1 MKSAV
6 SFLKFFTWLVVLA
19 FLVVSK
25 KGVSQNNTTS
35 KNLDTIPFIRYGQV
49 STKFSKPT
57 EELKKGQIISN
68 ILKIINHADIPLNFS
83 VDAIFPGGWK
93 RIGSKNKIHIAKPKD
108 TVFVPIIILP
118 TKLINGNT
126 EIIVNTFIID
136 EDGQQIGNNF
146 FTLTTTKKVAWSID
160 IKNNTNFY
168 FKNDENTKDFN
179 FLINNNGNYNQDIF
193 VSYTI
198 PRKDLILTD
207 TLLKPLIEPNKTFTL
222 LPGEQKEIKHK
233 IIAKSINER
242 NENRISINN
251 YLPLTNTQ
259 RIARTLIVN
268 TSEPKIRK
276 TDLQRKTKINFIKLP
291 NEIEANSFGYPNL
304 PLIVDLTAQ
313 NILDNRSFLSL
324 NLQGFKQLNPEASL
338 VYFTQLNYS
347 NSFFTNNVFKN
358 APWYVGYFDDKKSIE
373 IGQVN
378 GDLIGASSSGKGIKL
393 GYQFNEKHSA
403 GGFYVN
409 SNGFFSS
416 ENSIISYGGWYK
428 FKYNESIRLRA
439 SAGRSSNNFTERV
452 NNSIILQP
460 SVNFLNSHS
469 ISFISGFNNLQFKV
483 NDISQSTNG
492 YLIGTN
498 YSSIAFKK
506 KLRSNINVRY
516 NDKYF
521 SNGSSERIN
530 ISQRFNYQLSKDWI
544 AIATNNYQKSN
555 IFNRNTDTFLYTQEN
570 FFSNVSFSKKTL
582 KGSYQPGVFFE
593 YRNFPNNS
601 FVLRGLNFRYSL
613 YNFEKNLLSSIF
625 TRAGYAKPKDII
637 DSEEYFS
644 LEMSGL
650 FRYQTWSLT
659 GRYNLGTFSSISSQ
673 QNQNNFSTPQSLRLS
688 IQNQYLFPSRQFVLE
703 SNLIYSYNNIFKN
716 HSLGIFPQLFYFSD
730 SGWRFGL
737 SANYMFTS
745 SDFSSVYDTTDIGQN
760 QNQASIGP
768 TVNSNLNLN
777 FSLRKEFGVPIPFT
791 NKTAAS
797 AKFVSFLDINGNN
810 IKDKDE
816 VSIQNVV
823 VKLNKH
829 EVITNFDGEASIK
842 NVQQGKYK
850 LEILPLEELNGWFSN
865 TKDSIFINE
874 DGINYIP
881 FVRGIKVYGD
891 IIIDRQ
897 KIAVTD
903 DKKLDLSRIKISAI
917 KGDKIY
923 NTLTNKN
930 GRFEFY
936 LPFGSYTVTMD
947 EVILNDRFRVTRNN
961 LPIKLRNEQDGVYV
975 SFYIIEKRRKVIFK
989 DFSKKKNN

>member
-68 ILKIINHADIPLNFS
+68 VLKIINHADIPLNFS

-810 IKDKDE
+810 IKDKNE